1 MKLDVFLPSEQTKS
15 KYTLQEAGMKRKNER
30 IITDQRIEE
39 YGQWLERCEKSGE
52 TIKKYRQ
59 YLKQFKEYTGDEP
72 VTKEMVLLWKADL
85 RSA

>member
-1 MKLDVFLPSEQTKS
+1 
-15 KYTLQEAGMKRKNER
+15 MKRKNER
-30 IITDQRIEE
+30 IITDQKIEE

-85 RSA
+85 RRRITPVTINCEIGRASCRERV